1 MLYLIL
7 LLGLLSPP
15 TGPVEWLQE
24 ATIDLGDTF
33 QDEEVT
39 YAFRFRNVTDAP
51 LVVDNV
57 RVGCGCTATE
67 WQDLPIAPGEEG
79 TINVTYDAANPG
91 FLPEVRQ
98 GVFPR
103 SQGRAQTVAGRIRR
117 VAGVNAARKAY
128 LRRINSYRL

>member
-7 LLGLLSPP
+7 LLELLSPP

-67 WQDLPIAPGEEG
+67 WQDSPIAPGEEG
-79 TINVTYDAANPG
+79 TINVTYDAANLG
-91 FLPEVRQ
+91 FYRKYVKVFFRGHKGGHKLWLEGFVESPE
-98 GVFPR
+98 
-103 SQGRAQTVAGRIRR
+103 
-117 VAGVNAARKAY
+117 
-128 LRRINSYRL
+128 